1 MRSSSG
7 LIVVATSKPLSR
19 VWDVR
24 FWGGRDVVAVPPRPS
39 GTLTG
44 RVPMARLALDLVE
57 CQHGFRPRNERRT
70 SVLGG
75 RQDAASTT
83 LDDERDGPVRGA
95 GQHQRGRARAG
106 GLESSAQVGRVD
118 VDPPLLDLQR
128 ATPWSRTQW
137 RRDFSPYGSTSSTSN
152 AVANGVGTWRSEVR

>member
-44 RVPMARLALDLVE
+44 RVPMARLALGSVE
-57 CQHGFRPRNERRT
+57 CQHRFGRRDDHGTALPESGRTGPQQRRT
-70 SVLGG
+70 TSAMAPCGV
-75 RQDAASTT
+75 
-83 LDDERDGPVRGA
+83 RD
-95 GQHQRGRARAG
+95 
-106 GLESSAQVGRVD
+106 
-118 VDPPLLDLQR
+118 
-128 ATPWSRTQW
+128 
-137 RRDFSPYGSTSSTSN
+137 STS
-152 AVANGVGTWRSEVR
+152 V